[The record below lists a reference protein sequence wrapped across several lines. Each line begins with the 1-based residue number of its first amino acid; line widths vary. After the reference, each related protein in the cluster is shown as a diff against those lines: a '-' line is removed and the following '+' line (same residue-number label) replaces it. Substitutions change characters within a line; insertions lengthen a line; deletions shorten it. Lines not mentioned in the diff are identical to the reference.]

1 MDKWKDDSSVTQEKL
16 EQLDYLI
23 EVSQKE
29 MAEERPVVVHC
40 SAGIGRTG
48 TLIALL

>member
-16 EQLDYLI
+16 DQLDYLI
-23 EVSQKE
+23 EESQKE
-29 MAEERPVVVHC
+29 MAHERPVMVHC

-48 TLIALL
+48 TLIAIL